1 MGVMSRMA
9 AAAALAAGLALT
21 GCGGGSSDGR
31 SQYEREGDFA
41 KGRADAPLTFIEY
54 ASTACPACAYFH
66 ATGKPV
72 VDRYVESGHVR
83 YVFREMITGLPALAT
98 PGFMLARCAPEERY
112 FDVLDLLF
120 AQQQALVTAIQ
131 QGQGRA
137 QQQFRTIARTA
148 GLSDAEF
155 QACMSNDEIFQAVQ
169 AANEQAG
176 RDGVRATPSFIINGV
191 TLEGMEAPDGRQ
203 GANRRPM
210 LVFGA
215 NGRAISDDQG
225 LIELDYDA
233 DTMERIIAYFLARE
247 GVAVEDEAAP
257 EAETGPENADAPG
270 ENGADASEPEDGDAG

>member
-1 MGVMSRMA
+1 MMMSISRMFG
-9 AAAALAAGLALT
+9 AAALAAGLVLT
-21 GCGGGSSDGR
+21 GCGNATPEGR
-31 SQYEREGDFA
+31 SQFEREGDFA
-41 KGRADAPLTFIEY
+41 KGRPDAPLTIIEY

-66 ATGKPV
+66 ANGKPTI
-72 VDRYVESGHVR
+72 DRYVANGQVR

-120 AQQQALVTAIQ
+120 AQQQALGAALQ

-137 QQQFRTIARTA
+137 QAQFRTIARTA

-155 QACMSNDEIFQAVQ
+155 QACMTNNDVYQAVL

-176 RDGVRATPSFIINGV
+176 RDGIGATPTFIINGV
-191 TLEGMEAPDGRQ
+191 TLEAMESPDGRVE
-203 GANRRPM
+203 GSRRPV
-210 LVFGA
+210 LVFGV

-225 LIELDYDA
+225 VIDLDYDA

-247 GVAVEDEAAP
+247 GVTAETAAP
-257 EAETGPENADAPG
+257 EA
-270 ENGADASEPEDGDAG
+270 SDGDAG